1 MFEPTPSREFLD
13 AAWKRSGDHAPDEWP
28 GDEGDFFYDVTQ
40 TPGGDGTS
48 KAAAVDEEEEEEAE
62 EEEDEV
68 NRRVRGF
75 ADVVK
80 ESLARVGR
88 AGTTD
93 DVDTEM
99 AALIN
104 RLRRF
109 VAEG

>member
-1 MFEPTPSREFLD
+1 M
-13 AAWKRSGDHAPDEWP
+13 KKKKKKQNDE
-28 GDEGDFFYDVTQ
+28 DD
-40 TPGGDGTS
+40 
-48 KAAAVDEEEEEEAE
+48 
-62 EEEDEV
+62 V

-88 AGTTD
+88 AGTTE
-93 DVDTEM
+93 DVDTEV

-109 VAEG
+109 AAEG

>member
-1 MFEPTPSREFLD
+1 MKKKKTN
-13 AAWKRSGDHAPDEWP
+13 DE
-28 GDEGDFFYDVTQ
+28 DD
-40 TPGGDGTS
+40 
-48 KAAAVDEEEEEEAE
+48 
-62 EEEDEV
+62 V

-88 AGTTD
+88 AGTTE
-93 DVDTEM
+93 DVDAEV

-109 VAEG
+109 AAEG

>member
-1 MFEPTPSREFLD
+1 MKKKKT
-13 AAWKRSGDHAPDEWP
+13 
-28 GDEGDFFYDVTQ
+28 
-40 TPGGDGTS
+40 
-48 KAAAVDEEEEEEAE
+48 EAE
-62 EEEDEV
+62 EEDDV

-88 AGTTD
+88 AGTTE
-93 DVDTEM
+93 DVDAEV

-109 VAEG
+109 AAEG

>member
-1 MFEPTPSREFLD
+1 
-13 AAWKRSGDHAPDEWP
+13 
-28 GDEGDFFYDVTQ
+28 
-40 TPGGDGTS
+40 
-48 KAAAVDEEEEEEAE
+48 VDEEEEEDND
-62 EEEDEV
+62 EDDV

-88 AGTTD
+88 AGTTE
-93 DVDTEM
+93 DVDAEV

-109 VAEG
+109 AAEG

>member
-1 MFEPTPSREFLD
+1 
-13 AAWKRSGDHAPDEWP
+13 
-28 GDEGDFFYDVTQ
+28 
-40 TPGGDGTS
+40 
-48 KAAAVDEEEEEEAE
+48 VDEEEEEEAE
-62 EEEDEV
+62 AEDDV

-93 DVDTEM
+93 DVDTEV

-109 VAEG
+109 AAEG